1 MYEWDESKRQAN
13 LAKHG
18 VDFADMD
25 AFEWDTALIDL
36 DEYHAE
42 PRWIATGFI
51 GAVLQSA
58 VTTSASS
65 AYAKPPEERPKPMSK
80 IKRDVVL
87 PTPEED
93 TAIRAGIAADPDAR
107 ELTAEEIAR
116 MRPASEVVPHIV
128 ERSRRT
134 RGKQQAPTKKHI
146 SIRLDAD
153 LAEHFRNSGPG
164 WQTRLNDTLRR
175 AVFGDAE

>member
-1 MYEWDESKRQAN
+1 
-13 LAKHG
+13 
-18 VDFADMD
+18 
-25 AFEWDTALIDL
+25 
-36 DEYHAE
+36 
-42 PRWIATGFI
+42 
-51 GAVLQSA
+51 
-58 VTTSASS
+58 
-65 AYAKPPEERPKPMSK
+65 MSK
-80 IKRDVVL
+80 VKHDIVL

-93 TAIRAGIAADPDAR
+93 AAIRAGIAADPDTR
-107 ELTAEEIAR
+107 ELTPEEIAR

-128 ERSRRT
+128 ERYQLT
-134 RGKQQAPTKKHI
+134 RGKQKAPTKKHI